1 MLAAQGGLCAICRA
15 APAGHV
21 DHDHVTGAVRELL
34 CFNCNGGLGQFR
46 DDPAVLRA
54 AADYVERHRARQA
67 AAGEASAGSRPGTH
81 GRPGDPPV
89 GSAQRRKGRS
99 SAARRAGHPSTD
111 SRQPAAGE
119 ENA

>member
-1 MLAAQGGLCAICRA
+1 
-15 APAGHV
+15 
-21 DHDHVTGAVRELL
+21 
-34 CFNCNGGLGQFR
+34 
-46 DDPAVLRA
+46 VLRA